1 LQEMCR
7 MMCEERGAKMF
18 CPAREFLV
26 DNGWMIAYTGEILF
40 NSGIKNKPNGVEIDA
55 RERTDQVIVK
65 WK

>member
-1 LQEMCR
+1 
-7 MMCEERGAKMF
+7 MCEARGAKMF

-26 DNGWMIAYTGEILF
+26 DNGGMIAYTGEILYK
-40 NSGIKNKPNGVEIDA
+40 SGIKKKAEEVEINA